1 MQFVRAIG
9 AGALLL
15 LFGTIVPSYA
25 HQEEKGKQGQPPEKQ
40 QQARPAQQSQQQRA
54 QKPQQEK
61 PQPQQAQR
69 GQQQQKQPQQQAKPV
84 QQPQQQRAPQT
95 QQQKPQPQQ
104 AQRGQP
110 QQKQPQQ
117 QAKPAQQPQQQ
128 RAQQTQQQ
136 RPPQQARQQQPP
148 QRTQQQAVAWQQQR
162 GWAPQ
167 GAWQGHSSFQ
177 QGRTQ
182 HWETDHRTWAQRGGY
197 GGYYIPQ
204 DRFGLYF
211 GSQHSFRIGI
221 LPTIYMGYP
230 RFSYGG
236 FSFLLLDPWPESWAE
251 NWYAADDL
259 YIDYDD
265 GYYLYNRRYP
275 NFRLA
280 IMVEM

>member
-1 MQFVRAIG
+1 MCISKGTFCTCAGCPTSISRSTGGRPTGRPRAHPMPNLKEAITMQFVRAIG

-117 QAKPAQQPQQQ
+117 QAKPVHQPQQQ

-148 QRTQQQAVAWQQQR
+148 QQKQPQAVAWQQQR

-221 LPTIYMGYP
+221 LPT
-230 RFSYGG
+230 
-236 FSFLLLDPWPESWAE
+236 
-251 NWYAADDL
+251 
-259 YIDYDD
+259 
-265 GYYLYNRRYP
+265 
-275 NFRLA
+275 
-280 IMVEM
+280 

>member
-1 MQFVRAIG
+1 MCISKGTFCTCAGCPTSISRSTGGRPTGRPRAHPMPNLKEAITMQFVRAIG

-40 QQARPAQQSQQQRA
+40 QQARPAQQPQQQRA
-54 QKPQQEK
+54 QKP
-61 PQPQQAQR
+61 
-69 GQQQQKQPQQQAKPV
+69 
-84 QQPQQQRAPQT
+84 

-136 RPPQQARQQQPP
+136 RAPQQARQQQPP

-211 GSQHSFRIGI
+211 GSQHSFRI
-221 LPTIYMGYP
+221 
-230 RFSYGG
+230 
-236 FSFLLLDPWPESWAE
+236 
-251 NWYAADDL
+251 
-259 YIDYDD
+259 
-265 GYYLYNRRYP
+265 
-275 NFRLA
+275 
-280 IMVEM
+280 